1 MKKIAKKLTAL
12 CLALCFVLCGCANI
26 DLDGFFAGL
35 QNAFPVVPGITVFD
49 KMEYTR
55 PDMAALESELNKL
68 CDQAKT
74 ETDLEK
80 LVDGIWAFYDVYD
93 GFSTA
98 YALAT
103 IHYYQDLS
111 DSSWAEEYNF
121 CAENAATA
129 DAALDRLYRALALS
143 PIRSQLEQDD
153 YFGPGYFDAYE
164 GEGIYD
170 EQLMQLFG
178 RESEIL
184 SRYYEVCAEAAEVEY
199 ASEEYYSRYGGQL
212 AEIYVELI
220 ALRQQIAK
228 YVGYPDYV
236 QFAYDYYYFRDYT
249 PQQTTSYLADI
260 RAELVPLYK
269 THLES
274 AFWEQEL
281 PACTQEETYSY
292 LSSAAKK
299 MGGQIAKAFQTLS
312 KGKLYDIA
320 PGENKYTASFE
331 IYLPTYYSPFIFMNP
346 LGNAFDKLTFSHEF
360 GHFCSDYLS
369 YGSIAGIDVAEIFS
383 QSMEYLSLCYA
394 NGGEELTQL
403 KLSDGLC
410 LYVEQA
416 ALASFE
422 QQVYN
427 LTGSDL
433 TAENVEQLYTEICQ
447 AYGIPNENWDSRS
460 FVTITH
466 YFTNPMYLISYIVSN
481 DAALQIYERELAQKG
496 TGVACMESNLTTAQG
511 QFLAFVRE
519 AGLTSPFEAGRLAQ
533 VKQLFE
539 TKLQEQ

>member
-1 MKKIAKKLTAL
+1 MKKMAKMLTAL
-12 CLALCFVLCGCANI
+12 CLALCFLLCGCANI
-26 DLDGFFAGL
+26 DFAGFFSGL
-35 QNAFPVVPGITVFD
+35 KNLRPAAPGSTDFS

-55 PDMAALESELNKL
+55 PDMAALENELNKL
-68 CDQAKT
+68 CDLAKT
-74 ETDLEK
+74 ETNLNK
-80 LVDGIWAFYDVYD
+80 LVDGIWAFYDAYD
-93 GFSTA
+93 GYSTA

-103 IHYYQDLS
+103 IHYYRDLS
-111 DSSWAEEYNF
+111 NSKWAEEYNF

-164 GEGIYD
+164 GESIYD
-170 EQLMQLFG
+170 EQLMQLFA

-184 SRYYEVCAEAAEVEY
+184 SRYYAVCAEAGDVEY
-199 ASEEYYSRYGGQL
+199 ASDAYYAQYGGPL
-212 AEIYVELI
+212 AEIFVELI

-274 AFWEQEL
+274 DFWEQEL
-281 PACTQEETYSY
+281 PACSQEETYNY
-292 LSSAAKK
+292 LASAAKR
-299 MGGQIAKAFQTLS
+299 MGGAISQAFMTLS
-312 KGKLYDIA
+312 SGKLYDIG
-320 PGENKYTASFE
+320 PGENKYAASFE

-346 LGNAFDKLTFSHEF
+346 AGNTFDKLTFSHEF

-394 NGGEELTQL
+394 NGGEDLAQL

-422 QQVYN
+422 QQVYG
-427 LTGSDL
+427 LTGSEL
-433 TAENVEQLYTEICQ
+433 TAENVEQLYAEICQ
-447 AYGIPNENWDSRS
+447 AYGISNENWNSRS

-496 TGVACMESNLTTAQG
+496 TGVACMESNLTTSQG
-511 QFLAFVRE
+511 QFLAFIRE
-519 AGLTSPFEAGRLAQ
+519 AGLASPFETGRLAQ

-539 TKLQEQ
+539 TKLLGQ